1 MSYWEIE
8 IWDFQHI
15 PLFELSCWR
24 DWGIELKNPRLVFGF
39 LFLPMEKMLQWRE
52 FRFRLSCA
60 SCRLEVDWLR
70 SLKCLREKHMSLW
83 VLKWY
88 ERVGNPE
95 FGRLEAFAG
104 SRSESQWWVWNA
116 ESKEK
121 IREEANELE
130 YSAGVLISVPK
141 NWMELWL
148 PQKE

>member
-1 MSYWEIE
+1 
-8 IWDFQHI
+8 
-15 PLFELSCWR
+15 
-24 DWGIELKNPRLVFGF
+24 
-39 LFLPMEKMLQWRE
+39 
-52 FRFRLSCA
+52 
-60 SCRLEVDWLR
+60 
-70 SLKCLREKHMSLW
+70 MSLW

-148 PQKE
+148 PQEE